1 MNAQMKRR
9 AILLTSLLAL
19 SVTPIFASAQ
29 SSGDTQSM
37 TKAQR
42 KEARK
47 EARAKKNA
55 ELKALEKAGY
65 NPAQRDDTKYPDD
78 IQAAE
83 KKVQAAKAQSAT
95 KAD

>member
-1 MNAQMKRR
+1 MKPDVSRFAALGVA
-9 AILLTSLLAL
+9 AIAFSLLPL
-19 SVTPIFASAQ
+19 SSDAQTSAD
-29 SSGDTQSM
+29 SQSM

-55 ELKALEKAGY
+55 ELKKLEDAGY
-65 NPAQRDDTKYPDD
+65 NPARTDDATYPND

-83 KKVQAAKAQSAT
+83 RKAAASSK
-95 KAD
+95 